1 MAIFIRIWFQF
12 ATIYTCLTISDQISD
27 LYFNYAQWPWI
38 IGLLAAVIIGAVAIG
53 KLNTLR

>member
-27 LYFNYAQWPWI
+27 LYFNCAQWPWI